1 MRRGG
6 RSARQGSA
14 REQAVVDAQ
23 SRGTGEAYSSFES
36 TCMWCAGA
44 GSRQPRVLGFMRV
57 MVRPSSNRGLSPGIE
72 RGEDRRGGRGETREE
87 TGHSVASTT
96 GGARAAAGA
105 ARNKVL
111 FWYSE
116 SVSPAQPISVAGR
129 EIEESAS
136 RFPSDRN
143 RPGIVFFAACRLV
156 PHTPPPQPR
165 KPPFRF
171 LGILPSRGASS
182 HPRARPTHAPV
193 GSDSLARLRRAADRG
208 DRCARWRGTIW
219 STHDFRWGRCGPASR
234 FLSRAGKSCQNPAR
248 SG

>member
-14 REQAVVDAQ
+14 REQAVVDPQ

-143 RPGIVFFAACRLV
+143 RPDFSSPPAAAC
-156 PHTPPPQPR
+156 
-165 KPPFRF
+165 
-171 LGILPSRGASS
+171 SS
-182 HPRARPTHAPV
+182 HPTPPTKKDPS
-193 GSDSLARLRRAADRG
+193 GS
-208 DRCARWRGTIW
+208 
-219 STHDFRWGRCGPASR
+219 
-234 FLSRAGKSCQNPAR
+234 
-248 SG
+248 